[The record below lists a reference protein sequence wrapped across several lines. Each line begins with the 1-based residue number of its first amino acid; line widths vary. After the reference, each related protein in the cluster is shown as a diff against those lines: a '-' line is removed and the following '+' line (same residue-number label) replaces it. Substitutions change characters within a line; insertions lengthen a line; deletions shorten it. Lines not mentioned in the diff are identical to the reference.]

1 MIKFIAR
8 RLLLLIPVLFLISA
22 ITFAL
27 LVAMPGDPL
36 DLLVMGDPSITRAE
50 IEQLK
55 ALYGVNDPMP
65 VRYVRWLGQVIQG
78 NFGYSRTYNIPVTQ
92 LVWPRLQNT
101 LILTTVSLLVSLAVS
116 LPLGI
121 YSAVRQYSASDYLVT
136 IFAFIG
142 FAIPNFWLG
151 LMLIILF
158 SVHLGWLP
166 PGGIV
171 SIDVRAGTW
180 ESLVDRA
187 RYLVMPVFVLG
198 LSSMADW
205 TRYMRASVLEVIKQD
220 FVLTARAKGLN
231 ERVVIY
237 VHVLKNALIPVVTL
251 MGNTIP
257 IFLGGSIIVETVFSY
272 PGIGKLLYD
281 SVLGHDFSVT
291 MAILLFLSLLVV
303 IFNLV
308 ADIAYGFLDP
318 RIQYE

>member
-1 MIKFIAR
+1 MTKFIAR
-8 RLLLLIPVLFLISA
+8 RLLLVIPVLFLISV

-36 DLLVMGDPSITRAE
+36 DLLVMGDPTITRAE

-55 ALYGVNDPMP
+55 ELYGVNEPMP
-65 VRYVRWLGQVIQG
+65 VRYVRWLGQVVQG
-78 NFGYSRTYNIPVTQ
+78 NFGYSRTYNIPVTK

-101 LILTTVSLLVSLAVS
+101 LVLTTVSLVASLAIS

-121 YSAVRQYSASDYLVT
+121 YSAIRQYSASDYLVT
-136 IFAFIG
+136 IFAFVG

-151 LMLIILF
+151 LMLIILL
-158 SVHLGWLP
+158 SVHLQWLP

-171 SIDVRAGTW
+171 SIDVGAGRW
-180 ESLVDRA
+180 DALVDRA
-187 RYLVMPVFVLG
+187 RYLIMPVFVLG

-220 FVLTARAKGLN
+220 YVLTARAKGLN
-231 ERVVIY
+231 ERVVTYI
-237 VHVLKNALIPVVTL
+237 HVLKNALIPVVTL

-257 IFLGGSIIVETVFSY
+257 VFLGGSIIVETVFSY

-281 SVLGHDFSVT
+281 SVLGHDFSVA

-303 IFNLV
+303 LFNLF